1 MVVTDPIAD
10 FIIRIK
16 NASLARKNLV
26 EIRWS
31 KMKESLAEILVKEG
45 YLGKVKVKTDESKFK
60 ILELELKY
68 KDKNPVLNDVK
79 RISKPGVRFYA
90 KAKKT
95 PHVRKGWGGITIIST
110 SSGLMTGTEAKKRN
124 LGGEVICQIW

>member
-16 NASLARKNLV
+16 NASLARRNLV
-26 EIRWS
+26 EVRWS
-31 KMKESLAEILVKEG
+31 KMKENLAEILVKEG
-45 YLGKVKVKTDESKFK
+45 YLAKASTKIDKSKFK

-68 KDKNPVLNDVK
+68 KDKNPILNDVK

-95 PHVRKGWGGITIIST
+95 PQVRKGWGGITIIST
-110 SSGLMTGTEAKKRN
+110 SAGLMTGLEAKKRN